1 MEIKDHPMVK
11 AKQTLHELCD
21 WLEENNFDERTKK
34 KAFDA
39 LLIVCN
45 LPDKAKKSKQNRD
58 LSCGL
63 YESRKPL

>member
-45 LPDKAKKSKQNRD
+45 LPDKAKKSK
-58 LSCGL
+58 
-63 YESRKPL
+63 